1 MLVRMLDENLIL
13 FRDIASTRSFS
24 QGASMNGVSQ
34 SAASQYVSA
43 LEKALGVE
51 LLDRSTRP
59 LGLTGAGQLYL
70 DFCRDTLRRYQELQA
85 ELKEVKL
92 GSTVRVVSIYSIG
105 LSEMVQ
111 LEKEFARRRPE
122 ARLEVE
128 YLRPEKVYAAVA
140 AGDADLGLV
149 SYPETSAKIKV
160 IPWRKEE
167 MVVAVWPTHPF
178 AGRGTIEPAELEGHD
193 FIGFDEELPI
203 QHAVDR
209 FLRDQGVR
217 VNRVFHFDN
226 LQMIKEAVA
235 QRVGVSIMP
244 ARIMYS
250 EMQQGRL
257 VAVSL
262 SGPELYRPVG
272 IVHLKRKQ
280 FHRVAQAFLDL
291 LCEDPGPEFAAL

>member
-1 MLVRMLDENLIL
+1 MLPDGLSI

-24 QGASMNGVSQ
+24 KGAEKSKVSQ
-34 SAASQYVSA
+34 SAASQHVAA
-43 LEKALGVE
+43 LEKALGIE

-70 DFCRDTLRRYQELQA
+70 DFCSETLRRYEALQSELR
-85 ELKEVKL
+85 ELKL
-92 GSTVRVVSIYSIG
+92 GSTVRVASIYSIG

-111 LEKEFARRRPE
+111 IEKEFARRRPE

-149 SYPETSAKIKV
+149 SYPESSAKIKV

-167 MVVAVWPTHPF
+167 MVVAVWPAHPF
-178 AGRGTIEPAELEGHD
+178 AARGTIEPSELDGLD

-235 QRVGVSIMP
+235 QRVGLSIMP
-244 ARIMYS
+244 ARIMFS

-272 IVHLKRKQ
+272 IIHLKRKQ

-291 LCEDPGPEFAAL
+291 LCEDPGPEFTPL